1 MQYNFD
7 KLTVKKSK
15 KLLAELNSN
24 GYVSFYIQGFKVSI
38 RSSNRVVSFLY
49 VKGDTYHVIAV
60 YDYVTGNLS
69 VNGMFGV
76 VATILFPLYKELILS

>member
-15 KLLAELNSN
+15 QLLAELNSN

-38 RSSNRVVSFLY
+38 STSNRVVNFFY
-49 VKGDTYHVIAV
+49 VKGDIYHVIAV
-60 YDYVTGNLS
+60 YDYVTGDLS
-69 VNGMFGV
+69 VKSLFGV
-76 VATILFPLYKELILS
+76 VITLLFPLFKELILS